1 LVWAHERGLLQGY
14 LGIWYL
20 YIQQLVQLLM
30 LVNSALNL
38 PIYLCV
44 RQANQLHQANKPVLI
59 LRTWMREGGKALKR
73 ERIGPWNKWNFTLF
87 GRETAAETFL

>member
-1 LVWAHERGLLQGY
+1 MRGRESNCEPILWQADRDSIFSLSSERGLLQGY

-44 RQANQLHQANKPVLI
+44 RQANQLRPVNKPVLI
-59 LRTWMREGGKALKR
+59 LMNMNGGR
-73 ERIGPWNKWNFTLF
+73 S
-87 GRETAAETFL
+87 

>member
-1 LVWAHERGLLQGY
+1 LQGY

-44 RQANQLHQANKPVLI
+44 RQANQFHPANKPVLD
-59 LRTWMREGGKALKR
+59 TDEHEWWKEAKH
-73 ERIGPWNKWNFTLF
+73 
-87 GRETAAETFL
+87 

>member
-1 LVWAHERGLLQGY
+1 VQKFFVRAHERGLLQGY

-44 RQANQLHQANKPVLI
+44 RQANQFHPANKPVLI
-59 LRTWMREGGKALKR
+59 LMSMNGGRRQSIEERE
-73 ERIGPWNKWNFTLF
+73 
-87 GRETAAETFL
+87 